1 MVKSTGDRQLAT
13 TTPDRHALTS
23 ASPAGHRPPPATKGG
38 RTVSV
43 QQHSLERQAVLPWQQ
58 C

>member
-1 MVKSTGDRQLAT
+1 MVKSTGDRHLPYTALDGQG
-13 TTPDRHALTS
+13 LTS
-23 ASPAGHRPPPATKGG
+23 AGPAGHRPQPGTPGG
-38 RTVSV
+38 RTVRV